1 MVGFSFIAFYFCF
14 LIEGSRERGDCFCNL
29 AMREIQG
36 VLDLVLS
43 FVFSL
48 KKIGSSRNNKR
59 IKS

>member
-29 AMREIQG
+29 AKREIQG

-43 FVFSL
+43 FEFSL
-48 KKIGSSRNNKR
+48 KKIRSNRNHKR